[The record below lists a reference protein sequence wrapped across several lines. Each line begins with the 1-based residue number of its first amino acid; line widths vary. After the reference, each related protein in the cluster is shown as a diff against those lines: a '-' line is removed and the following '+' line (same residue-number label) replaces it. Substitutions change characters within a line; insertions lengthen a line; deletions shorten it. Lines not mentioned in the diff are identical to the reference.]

1 MEQTESSQC
10 LSLYHDDKYETP
22 SSGVDV
28 LVFFVLDD
36 HMLFFQK
43 KRPVV
48 SRAAHSRVA
57 EKQVQTNRG
66 EKKGERLTRLLG
78 LAAASPL

>member
-1 MEQTESSQC
+1 MVPLPFFHRQRLCKNVRNESSEG

-48 SRAAHSRVA
+48 SRAAPSRVA
-57 EKQVQTNRG
+57 EKQVQMN
-66 EKKGERLTRLLG
+66 
-78 LAAASPL
+78 